1 MHSEVLVAQRAV
13 QYVLLATQDVYR
25 IVTVIGPTMAE
36 IEEYPQSS
44 SNNIIEGA
52 TLL

>member
-13 QYVLLATQDVYR
+13 QYVLLATQDVWT
-25 IVTVIGPTMAE
+25 VTVIGPTMAE

-52 TLL
+52 MLL